1 VQGSPNNER
10 DENIVI
16 QKFMAEL
23 CRRDDEDNRGVNIDP
38 TRIRNV
44 FPVEQIRLA
53 VLGAYGLESVILA
66 LRGHILEN
74 RDNEPL
80 QFLDDETNVR
90 LTNAGRA
97 HCHESGI

>member
-1 VQGSPNNER
+1 
-10 DENIVI
+10 
-16 QKFMAEL
+16 MAEL

-44 FPVEQIRLA
+44 FPVEQVRLA
-53 VLGAYGLESVILA
+53 VLGAYGLETVILA

-80 QFLDDETNVR
+80 EF
-90 LTNAGRA
+90 
-97 HCHESGI
+97 